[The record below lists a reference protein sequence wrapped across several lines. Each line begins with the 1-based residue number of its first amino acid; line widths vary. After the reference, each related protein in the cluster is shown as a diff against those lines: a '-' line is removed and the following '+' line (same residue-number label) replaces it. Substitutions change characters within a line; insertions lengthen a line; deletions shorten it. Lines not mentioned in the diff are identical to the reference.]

1 MGGRGSNSPFAGFKV
16 KCANG
21 VPWPILFPSQD
32 SDDDDDV
39 DTTPLPASQQPG
51 PLGVSLAEVQAMSDQ
66 ELHDFLINVYHTD
79 IPDFLNDVHLQKM
92 IYSLGLNDGP
102 EIVSQQEFD
111 NMVSAGNEVIYRT
124 VNPTT
129 VNGVSFSAND
139 ICDMLTDGDVTY
151 VGVGVHGD
159 GLYFSNDLRGSKAYG
174 YSSQAKTVGAVF
186 NGKARI
192 ITEGRL
198 RSQYD
203 AFVKTHPQTQK
214 ALGYARSKSYHDS
227 MSQFALIQGYN
238 VIVSQQT
245 STEDYYTVLDR
256 SVLTMTRKR
265 Y

>member
-1 MGGRGSNSPFAGFKV
+1 MGGRGSTSTFTTVSTSSIPL
-16 KCANG
+16 
-21 VPWPILFPSQD
+21 PPIGPAPQQ
-32 SDDDDDV
+32 DDDDDV

-51 PLGVSLAEVQAMSDQ
+51 PLGVSLAEVQAMNDQ

-111 NMVSAGNEVIYRT
+111 NMVSSGNEAIYRT

-159 GLYFSNDLRGSKAYG
+159 GLYFSNSLRGSKAYG
-174 YSSQAKTVGAVF
+174 YGSQAKTVGAVF
-186 NGKARI
+186 NGKARL

-238 VIVSQQT
+238 VIVSRQT